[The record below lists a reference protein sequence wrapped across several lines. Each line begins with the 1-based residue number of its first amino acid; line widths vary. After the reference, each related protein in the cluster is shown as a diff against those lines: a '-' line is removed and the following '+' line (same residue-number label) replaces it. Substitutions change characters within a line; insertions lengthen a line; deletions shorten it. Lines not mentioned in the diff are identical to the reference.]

1 KLLPL
6 LKGQMI
12 LPEITLNRPN
22 VDMLR
27 QASGRANWE
36 DEADSKTPTHL
47 PVINRFTVSVGNI
60 KLTDDK
66 RKLSFNGKFSAE
78 ELQNGAH
85 SLAITGD
92 GALNKKPFKLEV
104 SGGPLINAKPG
115 EPYPFD
121 ADIKAGDTH
130 VLAKGRIEKPFDLGA
145 FSADLNVTG

>member
-1 KLLPL
+1 ERVASNAVGRPVHFTRGFSVSWSLSPLFTANGVVVDNPDWVGTPHLAEVDSVAVRIKLLPL

-92 GALNKKPFKLEV
+92 GAL
-104 SGGPLINAKPG
+104 
-115 EPYPFD
+115 
-121 ADIKAGDTH
+121 
-130 VLAKGRIEKPFDLGA
+130 
-145 FSADLNVTG
+145 